1 MIHVNLLDATS
12 KARPAYGGFFAPA
25 RIPSLIGVGI
35 LLLTSLGIGGF
46 WWQIVREEHKL
57 DLAIASADVNLGR
70 LRAAAQLVDRATAR
84 KVELTERLGLIDRL
98 HRVKRDPVELLMA
111 LSRAVPD
118 GLWLIE
124 MKQMSGD
131 TIQIE
136 GRALSLTAVTD
147 FVEALQTS
155 GRFERPVDIIT
166 TSMEQIDTTTAVRFA
181 VRGHAIVTGAPL
193 AGTVAGTAG
202 APAVPGTGSKRP

>member
-1 MIHVNLLDATS
+1 VIHINLMDSTS
-12 KARPAYGGFFAPA
+12 KARPAYGGVFAPA
-25 RIPSLIGVGI
+25 RIPSLIGVGV
-35 LLLTSLGIGGF
+35 LLVTALGIGGF
-46 WWQIVREEHKL
+46 WWELVREEHKL

-70 LRAAAQLVDRATAR
+70 LRAAAQLVDRANER
-84 KVELTERLGLIDRL
+84 KVELTERLALIDRL

-111 LSRAVPD
+111 KSKAVPN

-124 MKQMSGD
+124 MKQLSGD
-131 TIQIE
+131 MIQVE

-166 TSMEQIDTTTAVRFA
+166 TSMESIGEQTAVRFA
-181 VRGHAIVTGAPL
+181 VRGHAIVAGAPL
-193 AGTVAGTAG
+193 VPGAVAG
-202 APAVPGTGSKRP
+202 APGGPSGSVAKRP